1 MVCARPGFV
10 HRSGR
15 GGGNLNLLDYLQPT
29 FDSF

>member
-10 HRSGR
+10 HRSGV
-15 GGGNLNLLDYLQPT
+15 GNLNLLDYLQPT

>member
-1 MVCARPGFV
+1 MVCARHGFV
-10 HRSGR
+10 HRS